1 MPSRNTYHL
10 TWFSFTLDMG
20 YLFMAA
26 PAKRSCCSLPWTR
39 GISSQPPLLT
49 FSTPWTVAYQAP
61 LSMEFSRQGT
71 GVGCHFLL
79 QEIFATQGSNPGLP
93 HCRQMLYCPSH
104 QGMWFTPV
112 RKVINKKQDL
122 FMWRNWNFCT
132 VLVGMLNG
140 TVTLANNKDIL
151 QKN

>member
-1 MPSRNTYHL
+1 MISVCRPLMPSHNTYRL
-10 TWFSFTLDMG
+10 TWVSLTLDVV
-20 YLFMAA
+20 YLFTAA

-93 HCRQMLYCPSH
+93 HCRQMLYHPSH
-104 QGMWFTPV
+104 RPWPQTWVAPLGRCPWPQTWGSSSLP
-112 RKVINKKQDL
+112 L
-122 FMWRNWNFCT
+122 S
-132 VLVGMLNG
+132 
-140 TVTLANNKDIL
+140 LALDVE
-151 QKN
+151 